1 MKIYCLVRI
10 EDINGIITVDPMGI
24 YEDLEDVMAWI
35 DQLQALSADINV
47 VYDVL
52 DFEKNHEPYLLTHM
66 REEKEKI
73 VDSVNDALSALMKKG
88 YIDQLVGEDGNFYY
102 DLTAKGKSVPSSAII
117 KKFIINKKF

>member
-1 MKIYCLVRI
+1 
-10 EDINGIITVDPMGI
+10 MGI
-24 YEDLEDVMAWI
+24 YEDLEDVMDWI
-35 DQLQALSADINV
+35 DQLQTLSADINV

-66 REEKEKI
+66 KEEKEKI

-102 DLTAKGKSVPSSAII
+102 DLTTKGKSMPSSAII